1 MDLHRGSTSRT
12 LGLFDVM
19 LGIGAMNGVGVTLLL
34 GIAAGLAGPALVL
47 TFVLNGLL
55 VLRVRSIPITILH
68 CESGETVART
78 W

>member
-12 LGLFDVM
+12 LGLLDVM
-19 LGIGAMNGVGVTLLL
+19 LGIGVMNGVGVTLLL

-68 CESGETVART
+68 CESGETVAKA

>member
-1 MDLHRGSTSRT
+1 MSWTQ
-12 LGLFDVM
+12 GLFDVM

-47 TFVLNGLL
+47 TFVLNGLV
-55 VLRVRSIPITILH
+55 VLPIRSIPITILH
-68 CESGETVART
+68 SESGETVART

>member
-12 LGLFDVM
+12 LGLLDVM
-19 LGIGAMNGVGVTLLL
+19 LGIGVMNGVGVTLLL

-47 TFVLNGLL
+47 TFVPNGLV
-55 VLRVRSIPITILH
+55 VLPIRSIPITILH

>member
-1 MDLHRGSTSRT
+1 
-12 LGLFDVM
+12 
-19 LGIGAMNGVGVTLLL
+19 MNGVGVTLLL
-34 GIAAGLAGPALVL
+34 DIAAGLAGPALVL

-68 CESGETVART
+68 CESGETVARA